1 MKSFHNSAAANEEHN
16 TGNQL
21 VSKQDASNK
30 LSGFRIGSTRK
41 KHEPF
46 IRTNRPVSCMS
57 DVNDKD
63 VKRSFFISINS
74 KYYHVQSPAE
84 KPHLTEVFLTV
95 NYLEKLGRSRNITIC
110 QLPLFMRL

>member
-1 MKSFHNSAAANEEHN
+1 MKSFHNLAAANEEHN
-16 TGNQL
+16 NGGQL

-84 KPHLTEVFLTV
+84 
-95 NYLEKLGRSRNITIC
+95 NRI
-110 QLPLFMRL
+110 